1 MSIIVKELE
10 EKKKVNNN
18 KVNFQ
23 REKNDNDI
31 NSVISLGKNRINS
44 NNSQK
49 KNERNNPKINFKLSF
64 FIFFIGNYF
73 SSL

>member
-23 REKNDNDI
+23 REKNNNDI
-31 NSVISLGKNRINS
+31 NAVISLGKNRINS
-44 NNSQK
+44 NNSENQ
-49 KNERNNPKINFKLSF
+49 NERNNPKINFKWVF
-64 FIFFIGNYF
+64 FFF
-73 SSL
+73 

>member
-31 NSVISLGKNRINS
+31 NAVISLGKNRINS
-44 NNSQK
+44 NNSENQ
-49 KNERNNPKINFKLSF
+49 NERNNPKINFKWVF
-64 FIFFIGNYF
+64 FFF
-73 SSL
+73 

>member
-23 REKNDNDI
+23 REKNSNDI
-31 NSVISLGKNRINS
+31 NAVISLGKNRINS
-44 NNSQK
+44 NNSENQ
-49 KNERNNPKINFKLSF
+49 NERNNPKINFK
-64 FIFFIGNYF
+64 
-73 SSL
+73 